1 MYTVLV
7 AEDEPLALKNIC
19 SIVEKYCPEY
29 RVIATARD
37 GASAL
42 EKIRQVRP
50 DVVVSD
56 IKMPRPTFGR
66 DGLPSQ
72 AHHAQRLKAISGI
85 SLRASPAGLLSG
97 AKPDSANVGT
107 ERKCG
112 AGRFTAV
119 SAR

>member
-56 IKMPRPTFGR
+56 IIAIQIMIRISNNQLYGTIP
-66 DGLPSQ
+66 DNLP
-72 AHHAQRLKAISGI
+72 G
-85 SLRASPAGLLSG
+85 
-97 AKPDSANVGT
+97 
-107 ERKCG
+107 
-112 AGRFTAV
+112 
-119 SAR
+119 